1 MIEAGR
7 NYRPAF
13 FTKMQKGAVLIVHKN
28 KQAFSHTRAFWLFVL
43 PALLLFT
50 IFFIVPLLLSIYF
63 SLTNYDGWKTMDF
76 IGFRNY
82 IKLFQDIEFYNALK
96 RTGIFTLVN
105 LPFKVG
111 IPLLIASL
119 ATSRY
124 LKAQT
129 LVRTLVYIP
138 VLLSALVVGVTISW
152 IFGEEYGLVNYLIT
166 LCGGTPLQWSMNPVL
181 ATFVISFASNWATAG
196 FYMIIFI
203 GGINNISKE
212 LYEAANV
219 DGANT
224 LQLFFRITLPL
235 LSPTIFIVLLLATV
249 NLLKEYTIIQGIT
262 TGGPGTST
270 TYIIQYIFNQGFTQ
284 WRYGYASAI
293 GIVVGIIFVII
304 AAIEFKI
311 SNGGGE
317 V

>member
-1 MIEAGR
+1 M
-7 NYRPAF
+7 
-13 FTKMQKGAVLIVHKN
+13 HKN

-43 PALLLFT
+43 PALLSFT

-63 SLTNYDGWKTMDF
+63 SFTNYDGWKTMDF
-76 IGFRNY
+76 VGFKNY

-124 LKAQT
+124 LTAQT